1 MSNVKNQTLW
11 TIDPAHSE
19 ILFKIRHMM
28 ITNVK
33 GEFRKFDATV
43 KTDDNDFSTAQIQV
57 VIDASSIYTNNEDR
71 DKHLRSG
78 DFFHVEDHE
87 EIRFES
93 TGMKKAGSEDY
104 ELIGDLTMR
113 GVTKEIHL
121 KVEFGGII
129 NDPYGNER
137 AGFSVSGK
145 FSRKD
150 WGLNWNSV
158 LEAGG
163 VMVSDE
169 VRINAEVQFVK
180 QTKEVLA

>member
-1 MSNVKNQTLW
+1 MNNAKNQTLW

-43 KTDDNDFSTAQIQV
+43 KTEENDFSTAKINV
-57 VIDASSIYTNNEDR
+57 VIDASSIFTNNDDR
-71 DKHLRSG
+71 DNHLRSA
-78 DFFHVEDHE
+78 DFFHVDNHE

-93 TGMKKAGSEDY
+93 TGMTKADSDEY
-104 ELIGDLTMR
+104 ELTGDLTMR
-113 GVTKEIHL
+113 GITKEIKL
-121 KVEFGGII
+121 AVEFGGML

-150 WGLNWNSV
+150 WGLTWNSAI
-158 LEAGG
+158 EAGG

-180 QTKEVLA
+180 QLKEELV

>member
-1 MSNVKNQTLW
+1 MNEVNNQTLW

-33 GEFRKFDATV
+33 GEFRKFDATA
-43 KTDDNDFSTAQIQV
+43 KTDGNDFSTAKIEV
-57 VIDASSIYTNNEDR
+57 VIDASSIFTNNDDR
-71 DKHLRSG
+71 DNHLRSG
-78 DFFHVEDHE
+78 DFFHVENHE

-93 TGMKKAGSEDY
+93 TGMTKKGSDEY
-104 ELIGDLTMR
+104 ELTGNLTMK
-113 GVTKEIHL
+113 GITNEIKL
-121 KVEFGGII
+121 DVEFGGLI
-129 NDPYGNER
+129 NDPYGNEK

-145 FSRKD
+145 FSRKE
-150 WGLNWNSV
+150 WGLNWNAAI
-158 LEAGG
+158 EAGG

-180 QTKEVLA
+180 QKKEELA

>member
-1 MSNVKNQTLW
+1 MSNVNNQTLW

-43 KTDDNDFSTAQIQV
+43 KTEGNDFSSAKIQV
-57 VIDASSIYTNNEDR
+57 VIDASSIYTNNDDR

-93 TGMKKAGSEDY
+93 TGMKKAGAEDY

-113 GVTKEIHL
+113 GVTKEIPL

-150 WGLNWNSV
+150 WGLNWNSAI
-158 LEAGG
+158 EAGG

-180 QTKEVLA
+180 QKVEELV